1 MNYQE
6 MTTKHR
12 KSIDEFPIR
21 FAFSDSQL
29 AEVLEEW
36 QVSKVDLCGI
46 GGGGMVRNTDAEAWV
61 KLTVDMAKE
70 RIEAQKDDVFLTA
83 ALEYELANHEYGYTY
98 DPTDA
103 LDCFGLELDSLTDR
117 EMACLT
123 EAKGR
128 FFAANA

>member
-6 MTTKHR
+6 LKAKHR

-29 AEVLEEW
+29 QEVLEEW
-36 QVSKVDLCGI
+36 QVDKDELCGI
-46 GGGGMVRNTDAEAWV
+46 GGGGIVRKDDGKAWV
-61 KLTVDMAKE
+61 KLMVDMAKE
-70 RIEAQKDDVFLTA
+70 QEEAQKDDEFLTA

-98 DPTDA
+98 DSTST
-103 LDCFGLELDSLTDR
+103 LESLGLEFDSLTDR

-123 EAKGR
+123 EAKSR
-128 FFAANA
+128 FFAANC